1 MPIPVKALLRISFAP
16 SVAGGANPVYAPC
29 MSRDLGETGNGQKS
43 DAAAPVLGEI
53 LKRARRHHEFSLRDV
68 ERRTRIPNAH
78 LSQIERGVIR
88 RPDPAIVFELASLYR
103 LDFALL
109 AQWAGYVG
117 EGREVTPG
125 LLELLVRA
133 FSELDPS
140 LQAEALKLVEAL
152 RVDESPT

>member
-1 MPIPVKALLRISFAP
+1 MA
-16 SVAGGANPVYAPC
+16 
-29 MSRDLGETGNGQKS
+29 RDPDETGNGQQS

-88 RPDPAIVFELASLYR
+88 RPDPAIVFELASLYH

-117 EGREVTPG
+117 EGREVAPG
-125 LLELLVRA
+125 LLESLVRA
-133 FSELDPS
+133 FSELDPPA
-140 LQAEALKLVEAL
+140 QAEALKLLEEL
-152 RVDESPT
+152 RVNDPPT